1 MATSTTALKQHFTTC
16 GISAREARKGKE
28 GWGDRVPL
36 KSQCGIATQN
46 NLKKE
51 RATIQKRSLND
62 SSLSSK
68 RGRRTLQFDE
78 GEDDCR
84 RVFYLESG
92 GITSADDVHHKLTAV
107 FGRCL

>member
-1 MATSTTALKQHFTTC
+1 M
-16 GISAREARKGKE
+16 
-28 GWGDRVPL
+28 PL

-51 RATIQKRSLND
+51 RATIQKWLND
-62 SSLSSK
+62 SSLSSE
-68 RGRRTLQFDE
+68 RRRTLQFDE

-84 RVFYLESG
+84 PLTRE
-92 GITSADDVHHKLTAV
+92 ITSVDDVHHKLTAV

>member
-1 MATSTTALKQHFTTC
+1 MH
-16 GISAREARKGKE
+16 ARRGRGRKDGAIAC
-28 GWGDRVPL
+28 RSSL
-36 KSQCGIATQN
+36 SQCGIATQN

-62 SSLSSK
+62 SSLSS
-68 RGRRTLQFDE
+68 E
-78 GEDDCR
+78 GEEEHCNLMGEKMIIVVV
-84 RVFYLESG
+84 VFYLEGGG